1 MESKIARFFGDE
13 RLNKVHIQNLS
24 TGVVMEVPIG
34 GVFIFIGYVQNT
46 EKLSGIVE
54 LTANGEIIV
63 DQNMATNIA
72 GVFAAGDQL
81 RNVTNRLLLQ

>member
-24 TGVVMEVPIG
+24 TGAVTEMPIG
-34 GVFIFIGYVQNT
+34 GVFIFIGYVPNT

-54 LTANGEIIV
+54 LNANKK
-63 DQNMATNIA
+63 
-72 GVFAAGDQL
+72 
-81 RNVTNRLLLQ
+81 LL